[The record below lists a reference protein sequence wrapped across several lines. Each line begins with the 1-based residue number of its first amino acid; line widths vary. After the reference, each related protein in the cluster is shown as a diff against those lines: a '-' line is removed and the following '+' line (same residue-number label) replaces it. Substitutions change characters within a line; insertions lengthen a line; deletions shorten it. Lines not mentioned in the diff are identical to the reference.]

1 MTVLSQEQFPLLN
14 NKIHNGREE
23 KKTLIFEQKVLY
35 LIFSLISLR
44 WVAASQRRQHR
55 LCARMCKILLLQGNS
70 TARSHDQG
78 THPQQPFLSW
88 KCEQTIEVPAT
99 LSYSMISS
107 RQGKKKKGKG
117 RKERVK
123 GGRRT
128 KEKSALSPSLF
139 RRLPALCS
147 SFWAELER
155 LPLAQEDPPSQ
166 QPSAGRP
173 HWGHF
178 IEVTLLCTT

>member
-1 MTVLSQEQFPLLN
+1 M
-14 NKIHNGREE
+14 GGG
-23 KKTLIFEQKVLY
+23 KKTLIFNKSLLY
-35 LIFSLISLR
+35 LIFSLIPWH
-44 WVAASQRRQHR
+44 WVAASQRRQQR
-55 LCARMCKILLLQGNS
+55 LCARMCKILLLQGKKKS

-78 THPQQPFLSW
+78 THLQQPFLSW

-99 LSYSMISS
+99 LGYSMISS
-107 RQGKKKKGKG
+107 HPKKKGKG
-117 RKERVK
+117 RKERAK

-128 KEKSALSPSLF
+128 KKKSALSPCLF

-147 SFWAELER
+147 SFWAELDR

-173 HWGHF
+173 HRGHF

>member
-1 MTVLSQEQFPLLN
+1 MGGRKKKKN
-14 NKIHNGREE
+14 NKR
-23 KKTLIFEQKVLY
+23 FLY

-70 TARSHDQG
+70 TARSHDHG

-99 LSYSMISS
+99 LGYSMISS
-107 RQGKKKKGKG
+107 RWREGEEGKKRAEKKEW
-117 RKERVK
+117 REE
-123 GGRRT
+123 GGRE
-128 KEKSALSPSLF
+128 EKKNALSPDLF

-147 SFWAELER
+147 SFWAELDR
-155 LPLAQEDPPSQ
+155 VPLAQEEAPSQ

-173 HWGHF
+173 RWGHF

>member
-1 MTVLSQEQFPLLN
+1 MGKKNTHIF
-14 NKIHNGREE
+14 NKR
-23 KKTLIFEQKVLY
+23 FLY

-55 LCARMCKILLLQGNS
+55 LCAWTCKILLLLQGNS

-88 KCEQTIEVPAT
+88 KCERTIEVPAT
-99 LSYSMISS
+99 LGYSMISS
-107 RQGKKKKGKG
+107 RPGKKKK
-117 RKERVK
+117 RKERERAEK
-123 GGRRT
+123 KEWREEGGRKR
-128 KEKSALSPSLF
+128 KAALSPYLF

-147 SFWAELER
+147 SFWAELDR
-155 LPLAQEDPPSQ
+155 LPLAQEDPPSR